1 MTSFHNKAKFEN
13 KTVVSRKMLKVV
25 RSSINTKSDKRVP
38 FLLWNYGQNQYTK
51 LWIIDIHFSI
61 LPRINTT
68 YAYGR
73 NNNRFKCLMIYEYLP
88 IHYCPTEYNITD

>member
-38 FLLWNYGQNQYTK
+38 FLL
-51 LWIIDIHFSI
+51 
-61 LPRINTT
+61 
-68 YAYGR
+68 
-73 NNNRFKCLMIYEYLP
+73 
-88 IHYCPTEYNITD
+88 